1 MRKIRIAILDLNNGV
16 PNQGMRCIISLV
28 KDFYDKSVFHG
39 EFKTFDVRQKSE
51 VPNINNFDIFISSG
65 GPGAPY
71 PNGEEW
77 EALYNEF
84 LDRIYIHNKTRDN
97 KKFAFLIC
105 HSFQLACYHWQLGN
119 VSPRRSTS
127 FGVMPVHKT
136 SEGMEEAF
144 FEGLPNPFYAVD
156 SRDFQVIEPDDKKL
170 ENMGAKIIAL
180 EKIRPYVNLER
191 AVMAIRFSNEIFGTQ
206 FHPEADANGMRFH
219 FSMPDRKK
227 TIIKKFGE
235 QKYQMILDRLDDEEK
250 IMLTEKTVIPTFLRK
265 SAELIT
271 KTTVNV

>member
-97 KKFAFLIC
+97 KKFVFLIC

>member
-16 PNQGMRCIISLV
+16 PNQGMRCILSLV
-28 KDFYDKSVFHG
+28 KDFYDNSVFHG

-51 VPNINNFDIFISSG
+51 VPNIHNFDIFISSG

-77 EALYNEF
+77 EVLYNEF
-84 LDRIYIHNKTRDN
+84 LDRIYIHNKTREQ

-156 SRDFQVIEPDDKKL
+156 SRDFQVIEPDDEKL
-170 ENMGAKIIAL
+170 EAMGAAIVAL
-180 EKIRPYVNLER
+180 EKIRPYVKLER
-191 AVMAIRFSNEIFGTQ
+191 AVMAIRFSDEIFGTQ

-219 FSMPDRKK
+219 FSMPDRKES
-227 TIIKKFGE
+227 IIKKFGE
-235 QKYQMILDRLDDEEK
+235 QKYQMILDRLDDDEK
-250 IMLTEKTVIPTFLRK
+250 IMLTEKTMIPTFLRK
-265 SAELIT
+265 SAESIT
-271 KTTVNV
+271 KITVNA